1 MPELSINQKQFIT
14 TGNESGLSSE
24 ETIFCYFEEGA
35 VVTGTYKGGEIAT
48 GQVVG
53 KRLPKNQLVLVFQCL
68 TIEGELKSGQSEGF
82 ISTNEDGKL
91 TLSFDWNWF
100 NGDKSGG
107 KSFYVEKE

>member
-1 MPELSINQKQFIT
+1 MSVIPIDNKQFLLV
-14 TGNESGLSSE
+14 NNDQGLSTK
-24 ETIFCYFEEGA
+24 ETIFKYFEKDG
-35 VVTGTYKGGEIAT
+35 VITGSYKGGEIAT